1 MVNQFLYLAEAVST
15 IKGELLCTQV
25 ATQHNRGSGYVHN
38 ANCEFTKQ
46 QYMNQQKQMSC
57 HSNCFTMPAVDHYL
71 STHAPNHHNA
81 ILKYTNW
88 YYFCQET
95 NYHVHLVF
103 LTMDGE
109 SHRRFYYI
117 VSNVAI
123 GPGQLFH
130 CDACPGDVL
139 QIVYIQNILVH
150 LPLKVQI
157 VTKSE
162 QMYAEVIADNFKQDC
177 KMSCLMR
184 SIWTELY

>member
-1 MVNQFLYLAEAVST
+1 
-15 IKGELLCTQV
+15 
-25 ATQHNRGSGYVHN
+25 
-38 ANCEFTKQ
+38 
-46 QYMNQQKQMSC
+46 
-57 HSNCFTMPAVDHYL
+57 
-71 STHAPNHHNA
+71 
-81 ILKYTNW
+81 
-88 YYFCQET
+88 
-95 NYHVHLVF
+95 
-103 LTMDGE
+103 MDGE

-117 VSNVAI
+117 VSNVAF

-177 KMSCLMR
+177 KMFNDFGMSYEKYMDRIILNLIEKQNKLTNAIVRPRDYDVESNIVDGVDTNKKDDCIQSDVNASPKLFE
-184 SIWTELY
+184 IHV